1 MIILKRIIQCSKQFH
16 DTLLCIFSDKQCFSA
31 FVTERFEIN
40 VLSPHLMGLGS
51 EPHELHI
58 LITGGA
64 GFIGSNLA
72 DECISKGY
80 KVTVLDN
87 LLTGYKENIS
97 HLLNNPN
104 FTFIEGDIRDY
115 ETCKQAMT
123 GCTHVSHQAALG
135 SVPRSIENP
144 LLSLNIN
151 IIGTTNIFYAAKE
164 MGIKRVVFA
173 SSSSVYGS
181 DETLPKLEEKTGT
194 LLSPYAS
201 SKRSTEM
208 IQQAF
213 VSCYDM
219 EIIGFRYF
227 NVFGPKQDPDGPYA
241 AVVPKFIS
249 LIMNGET
256 PDIYG
261 DGEQSRDFTH
271 ISNVVSGNLLALTK
285 EDVSDI
291 NGKVLNLAYGGTT
304 TVNDLFFAI
313 RDSISKFREDISAMK
328 PNYVGWRKGDILHS
342 HANIDKSKK
351 FLEFAPLTTLNEGL
365 NQTIE
370 WYMNQER

>member
-1 MIILKRIIQCSKQFH
+1 MDKQS
-16 DTLLCIFSDKQCFSA
+16 FSDSI
-31 FVTERFEIN
+31 TERFEIN
-40 VLSPHLMGLGS
+40 VLSPYCMGLG
-51 EPHELHI
+51 PKPNELHI

-72 DECISKGY
+72 DECISQGF

-97 HLLNNPN
+97 HLFNNPN

-115 ETCKQAMT
+115 ETCKQAMI

-135 SVPRSIENP
+135 SVPRSIEDP

-151 IIGTTNIFYAAKE
+151 IIGTANIFFAAKE
-164 MGIKRVVFA
+164 MGIKRIVFA

-241 AVVPKFIS
+241 AVIPKFVS
-249 LIMNGET
+249 LIMNGEI
-256 PDIYG
+256 PEIYG

-285 EDVSDI
+285 EDVSEI

-304 TVNDLFFAI
+304 TVNDLFFGI
-313 RDSISKFREDISAMK
+313 RDSISKFREDISAMQ
-328 PNYVGWRKGDILHS
+328 PNYVGRRKGDILHS

-365 NQTIE
+365 DMTIK

>member
-1 MIILKRIIQCSKQFH
+1 
-16 DTLLCIFSDKQCFSA
+16 
-31 FVTERFEIN
+31 
-40 VLSPHLMGLGS
+40 
-51 EPHELHI
+51 
-58 LITGGA
+58 
-64 GFIGSNLA
+64 
-72 DECISKGY
+72 
-80 KVTVLDN
+80 
-87 LLTGYKENIS
+87 
-97 HLLNNPN
+97 
-104 FTFIEGDIRDY
+104 
-115 ETCKQAMT
+115 MT

-135 SVPRSIENP
+135 SVPRSIEDP

-151 IIGTTNIFYAAKE
+151 IIGTTNIFFAAKE
-164 MGIKRVVFA
+164 MGIKRIVFA

-241 AVVPKFIS
+241 AVIPKFVS
-249 LIMNGET
+249 LIMNGDIPE
-256 PDIYG
+256 IYG

-271 ISNVVSGNLLALTK
+271 ISNVVSGNILALTK
-285 EDVSDI
+285 EDVSEI

-304 TVNDLFFAI
+304 TVNDLFFGI
-313 RDSISKFREDISAMK
+313 RDSISKFREDISAIQ
-328 PNYVGWRKGDILHS
+328 PNYVGRRKGDILHS

-365 NQTIE
+365 DQTIE